1 MSVYVGIDRVA
12 AGSKC
17 GSNPMSNPPDDPAD
31 APDSKLAF
39 EVKLEGGVTRK
50 CTAFRR
56 KEGGSWYLRVSRR
69 GKDVWVSL
77 KVKGSGPDDVAL
89 VETRAKFLLEEMARD
104 EFRPKGEPCQSVW
117 PVVPKRETAEPLD
130 DLEEKPS
137 GGQGKIHFEVKLEGG
152 IVREVTVFRRKAGGA
167 FYLRVE
173 RRGKRI
179 WKSMKVKGRKPD
191 DLAILKKR
199 AKFVLEEMARDEF
212 RPPKAK
218 AASTEKKKLATLGE
232 VFARYKEAAC
242 VLGFRHR
249 VEEHT
254 ARDNIAKFRFVVRIA
269 RGMHEGYGR
278 MGARSASG
286 KGSDDPEIDSLSSA
300 VITRDL
306 VGRFLTN
313 YMQAVD
319 SKDGAARN
327 QIAVARRMNGAAH
340 ALRLA
345 KSIFAK
351 NKMELYSELQLPD
364 LAEFR
369 SAAVLPVEKASH
381 LAIGP
386 ETIAAMHAAA
396 EKLKKK
402 DLRQWLIHILLKHL
416 ALRPSEAMEARMSW
430 LRPSDWGQWFF
441 AVVVTESHRPKAS
454 LGYTPLPSE
463 VAAEIV
469 RARETLAK
477 PDSEILADDSFLV
490 PGSTEQDRR
499 TAIYRTHSE
508 WMRLF
513 VPADDYEGSNYELRR
528 WGVQVIRRKY
538 GKDAASDFA
547 RHAARDVT
555 QAHYLE
561 RINVWRDRAPN
572 ADAGITWA
580 DAVGVKPKAAAAQA
594 RAPKAGWRA
603 LSRDACEG
611 KAFVDQ

>member
-1 MSVYVGIDRVA
+1 MS
-12 AGSKC
+12 SPKF
-17 GSNPMSNPPDDPAD
+17 
-31 APDSKLAF
+31 AF
-39 EVKLEGGVTRK
+39 EIKLEGGAVKK
-50 CTAFRR
+50 CSAFRR
-56 KEGGSWYLRVSRR
+56 KDGGPWYLRVMR
-69 GKDVWVSL
+69 GGKERWKSL
-77 KVKGSGPDDVAL
+77 KVKGDG
-89 VETRAKFLLEEMARD
+89 
-104 EFRPKGEPCQSVW
+104 KGDME
-117 PVVPKRETAEPLD
+117 L
-130 DLEEKPS
+130 
-137 GGQGKIHFEVKLEGG
+137 
-152 IVREVTVFRRKAGGA
+152 
-167 FYLRVE
+167 
-173 RRGKRI
+173 
-179 WKSMKVKGRKPD
+179 
-191 DLAILKKR
+191 LKKR
-199 AKFVLEEMARDEF
+199 AKYVLEEIAKDQF
-212 RPPKAK
+212 RERKAE
-218 AASTEKKKLATLGE
+218 AGNRKKKMATLGE
-232 VFARYKEAAC
+232 VFSRYREGAC
-242 VLGFRHR
+242 ALGFRHR
-249 VEEHT
+249 VEHAT
-254 ARDNIAKFRFVVRIA
+254 ALGNIVHMRRIMRCALALAPEEGKGAWKRKSRRKDAVQQRIA
-269 RGMHEGYGR
+269 AKV
-278 MGARSASG
+278 ARVDRVDSISTGELTADLVSRFLANYMRCVEA
-286 KGSDDPEIDSLSSA
+286 DDP
-300 VITRDL
+300 
-306 VGRFLTN
+306 
-313 YMQAVD
+313 
-319 SKDGAARN
+319 KARN

-351 NKMELYSELQLPD
+351 NKMELYAGLQLPD

-469 RARETLAK
+469 RARETLAE